1 MQAMYEIIE
10 IIESIWMLLIPIAIV
25 SFILLIAAL
34 VSILRKDIP
43 KDRTTDK
50 ILWIVVVILLDI
62 IGPVIYFAI
71 GSRKLDELS
80 QRDED
85 VDNYDNMR

>member
-1 MQAMYEIIE
+1 MYEIIE
-10 IIESIWMLLIPIAIV
+10 IIKSIWMLLIPVAIV
-25 SFILLIAAL
+25 SLILLIAAL

-43 KDRTTDK
+43 KDRKADK
-50 ILWIVVVILLDI
+50 ILWIVIVILFDI

-80 QRDED
+80 QRDKNGG
-85 VDNYDNMR
+85 NYDNR

>member
-1 MQAMYEIIE
+1 MQSMDEIMEIIGA
-10 IIESIWMLLIPIAIV
+10 IWLLLVPVAIV
-25 SFILLIAAL
+25 SLILLVAAL

-50 ILWIVVVILLDI
+50 ILWIVVVILFDI

-80 QRDED
+80 QRDENGG
-85 VDNYDNMR
+85 NYDNR